1 MPRFSKADQLELNRA
16 RALLK
21 DDTATPE
28 AKLAAER
35 AIARIQTERKRRI
48 AARKSA
54 GVEPQRKNFETEE
67 QYKTAIQEYWARLDR
82 AVAEREA
89 WKILNDPTS
98 STLVRTRAYERLGIE
113 PPETLRR
120 DEVVS
125 DPPQEASKKVG
136 THSFSDAELAEE
148 RRREKNFYDTLAAIR
163 LAEKEKEHTNE

>member
-1 MPRFSKADQLELNRA
+1 MPRFSKSDQFELNRA
-16 RALLK
+16 RSLLK

-28 AKLAAER
+28 AKLAAEKT
-35 AIARIQTERKRRI
+35 ITRIQTERKRRLE
-48 AARKSA
+48 ARKSA
-54 GVEPQRKNFETEE
+54 GEQPQRKNFETNE
-67 QYKTAIQEYWARLDR
+67 QYETALRKYWAKLDR

-89 WKILNDPTS
+89 WKILNDPNS

-148 RRREKNFYDTLAAIR
+148 RRREQNFYDTLAAIR
-163 LAEKEKEHTNE
+163 LAEKEKEQHQ